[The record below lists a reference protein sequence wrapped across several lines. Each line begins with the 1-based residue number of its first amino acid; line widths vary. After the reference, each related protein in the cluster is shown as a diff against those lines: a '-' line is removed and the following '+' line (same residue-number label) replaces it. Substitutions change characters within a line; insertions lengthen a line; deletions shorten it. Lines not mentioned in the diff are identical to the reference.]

1 MIVVDSSV
9 WIDFFNG
16 TRSPATDAL
25 DSLLG
30 VELLVVGDV
39 ILAEVLQGFR
49 KDAEYR
55 TALRLLGSLD
65 VVPML
70 GHANAI
76 RCAENYRSLRKRGV
90 TVSKTIDVIIATYCI
105 EHDMPLLFEDADFRP
120 FVNFLGLRVAA

>member
-16 TRSPATDAL
+16 TRSPATDTL

-30 VELLVVGDV
+30 VELLVVGDL

-49 KDAEYR
+49 KDSEYR

-90 TVSKTIDVIIATYCI
+90 TVTKTIDVIIATYCI
-105 EHDMPLLFEDADFRP
+105 EHDMALLFDDADFRP
-120 FVNFLGLRVAA
+120 FVKLLGLRVAA